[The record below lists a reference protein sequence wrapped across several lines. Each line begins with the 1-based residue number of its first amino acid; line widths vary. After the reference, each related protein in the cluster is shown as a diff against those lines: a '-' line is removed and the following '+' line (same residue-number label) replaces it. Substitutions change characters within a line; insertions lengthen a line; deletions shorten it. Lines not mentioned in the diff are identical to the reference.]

1 MVDGP
6 DQTAKFSAL
15 LQVMMII
22 ILLLLISSIDCD
34 QIVTVRIKFM
44 FGILQAVGAPHG
56 QWLPH
61 TR

>member
-22 ILLLLISSIDCD
+22 ILLTLISSIDCD
-34 QIVTVRIKFM
+34 QIVSVRIKIM